1 MAHSTSGTPGSNR
14 PRILRHPWPAA
25 EAASWE
31 AEIRRALHEGA
42 VMTYPTE
49 TAYALGGNAL
59 LPNLA
64 DAVFR
69 LKLRPLDKPLLLLI
83 GGKEDVARLTREAAS
98 DSARAAVEALMTR
111 CWPGPLTLVFNAAP
125 GLAPHLADRR
135 GTVAL
140 RWSSH
145 PCTEA
150 LLRLGGVPLIGT
162 SANTSGG
169 PTPHSLDEV
178 LASFPGGIDL
188 AVDGGTMH
196 PGPPSTLLDTTVTPF
211 RLLREGVISRE
222 ALQEAAG
229 MEIPA
234 APP

>member
-1 MAHSTSGTPGSNR
+1 MTDSTTDTSGSDR

-25 EAASWE
+25 GAGSCEEAV
-31 AEIRRALHEGA
+31 RRALREGA

-59 LPNLA
+59 SPALA

-69 LKLRPLDKPLLLLI
+69 LKGRPRDKALLLLI
-83 GGKEDVARLTREAAS
+83 GGREDLERLTREVAPAAKL
-98 DSARAAVEALMTR
+98 LMTR
-111 CWPGPLTLVFNAAP
+111 FWPGPLTLVFQAAP

-150 LLRLGGVPLIGT
+150 LLRLGGAPLIGT
-162 SANTSGG
+162 SANPSGG
-169 PTPHSLDEV
+169 PNPLSLGAV
-178 LASFPGGIDL
+178 LAAFPGGIEL
-188 AVDGGTMH
+188 AVDGGPIA
-196 PGPPSTLLDTTVTPF
+196 PGPPSTLLDTTTAPF
-211 RLLREGVISRE
+211 RLLRRGVISQQ
-222 ALQEAAG
+222 ALEEAAG
-229 MEIPA
+229 VEIV
-234 APP
+234 APSS